1 MSYSVIFSDKAGKLQ
16 RVTFGTLP
24 IAQNYSKTVKGRVE
38 ESSILAPVIAVC
50 RVQDGT
56 AQAQKEAT
64 ERFYLGDRA
73 ALPVDSEADESASE
87 AMAEH
92 FAEARTVGMCA
103 EDAWADWDSVQTQSG
118 RV

>member
-1 MSYSVIFSDKAGKLQ
+1 MAFKLTYTDKSGNKQA
-16 RVTFGTLP
+16 VTFGVRAL
-24 IAQNYSKTVKGRVE
+24 AENYSRTVRNACIE
-38 ESSILAPVIAVC
+38 ETLTHAPVIAVC

-73 ALPVDSEADESASE
+73 ALPGDSEEESE

-103 EDAWADWDSVQTQSG
+103 EDAWADWDYSQGGKV
-118 RV
+118 